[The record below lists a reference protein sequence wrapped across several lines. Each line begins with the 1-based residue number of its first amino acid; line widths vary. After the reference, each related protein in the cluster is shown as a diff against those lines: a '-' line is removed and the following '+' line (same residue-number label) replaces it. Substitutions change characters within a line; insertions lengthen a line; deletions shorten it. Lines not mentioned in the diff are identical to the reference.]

1 MVNHDVQKCTQPHQ
15 SDYPKAQSSKM
26 FQVSNCFRSSSAAR
40 RSFISFLQPAG
51 DLASVGD
58 WELEHNT
65 SNRLIDAARHISTC
79 KQSGLPDF
87 HSKPERKCRAT
98 SSETARESTPR
109 WSLLFIFG
117 LLGARWMEASQLRE
131 APESWLLTFYSSNL
145 IKTIW
150 ISSRFFSKRIPH
162 IQTVFTTLPRTKA
175 WILWW
180 MTSMQCTCVSLA
192 ALSRNSLADSRSFK
206 FFNSISNAWFNHFP
220 DGLVH
225 RGFEMI
231 SVQANVQANG
241 CRYCRSES

>member
-131 APESWLLTFYSSNL
+131 ARESWLLTFYSSKLSEYHLGSSANEFHRSKL
-145 IKTIW
+145 HYLAPKLGYYDGWRPCNAPACLWRRCRGIRWPTRDLLSSSIRSPTLGSTI
-150 ISSRFFSKRIPH
+150 F
-162 IQTVFTTLPRTKA
+162 L
-175 WILWW
+175 
-180 MTSMQCTCVSLA
+180 M
-192 ALSRNSLADSRSFK
+192 D
-206 FFNSISNAWFNHFP
+206 
-220 DGLVH
+220 
-225 RGFEMI
+225 
-231 SVQANVQANG
+231 
-241 CRYCRSES
+241 